1 MYVIGVLEC
10 VSWCVEFITC
20 YGMDC
25 CWCLFHADVMAAV
38 VLCITLSYFVMFL
51 QMNFW
56 SLQHERSAQH
66 GGSFQSNLYLGHLLV
81 PPSVYSFASQCIWFY
96 LSMVSD
102 LSTHWT
108 QQVVSAIGDPHLL
121 KLGWHQNSHHFII
134 LVHTFYD
141 NFYILC
147 LIEEV
152 IWKEHKSKKVNFTGG
167 MKKHTECEQT

>member
-1 MYVIGVLEC
+1 LCYVCDWCPGMCELMCGIYYLLWYGLLLMLWLLWCYVLR
-10 VSWCVEFITC
+10 
-20 YGMDC
+20 
-25 CWCLFHADVMAAV
+25 CL
-38 VLCITLSYFVMFL
+38 IVMFL